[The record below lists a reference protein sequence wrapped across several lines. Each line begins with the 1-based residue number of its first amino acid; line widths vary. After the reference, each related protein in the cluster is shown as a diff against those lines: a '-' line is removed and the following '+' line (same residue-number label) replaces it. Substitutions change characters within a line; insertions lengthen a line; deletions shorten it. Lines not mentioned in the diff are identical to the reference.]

1 MFLNTKVKVI
11 AFDFDQTIIKSHSI
25 MNYWTPELV
34 LDMSQDQINKV
45 TSDLFNWDKFIMF
58 LKQTY
63 QTGRVKYIIASYGSN
78 PVIATFLYRLGINQI
93 FDHILTPSKFGL
105 LDGYNVT
112 QQLKGK
118 NIMLNKISQYYSVFH
133 PEILLIDDTQINID
147 LAKATNFA
155 TIKVD
160 PQTALTRKDGLLI
173 VQFIK
178 EKVKIP

>member
-1 MFLNTKVKVI
+1 
-11 AFDFDQTIIKSHSI
+11 
-25 MNYWTPELV
+25 
-34 LDMSQDQINKV
+34 
-45 TSDLFNWDKFIMF
+45 
-58 LKQTY
+58 
-63 QTGRVKYIIASYGSN
+63 
-78 PVIATFLYRLGINQI
+78 
-93 FDHILTPSKFGL
+93 
-105 LDGYNVT
+105 
-112 QQLKGK
+112 
-118 NIMLNKISQYYSVFH
+118 LNKISQYYSVFH

>member
-1 MFLNTKVKVI
+1 
-11 AFDFDQTIIKSHSI
+11 
-25 MNYWTPELV
+25 
-34 LDMSQDQINKV
+34 
-45 TSDLFNWDKFIMF
+45 
-58 LKQTY
+58 
-63 QTGRVKYIIASYGSN
+63 
-78 PVIATFLYRLGINQI
+78 
-93 FDHILTPSKFGL
+93 
-105 LDGYNVT
+105 
-112 QQLKGK
+112 
-118 NIMLNKISQYYSVFH
+118 MLNKISQYYSVFH